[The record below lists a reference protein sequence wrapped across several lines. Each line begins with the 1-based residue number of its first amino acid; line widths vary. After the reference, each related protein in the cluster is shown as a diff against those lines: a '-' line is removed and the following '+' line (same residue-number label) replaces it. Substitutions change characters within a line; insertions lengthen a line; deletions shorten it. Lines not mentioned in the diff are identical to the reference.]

1 MKRVL
6 HVTEELS
13 KKNYSI
19 ASLIFF
25 LCNYIENKILV
36 EHVILATYIQK
47 EIFKQSKNVK
57 IINLPLLSNFF
68 SINDIISEII
78 KDKDVVHVHG
88 LWRWINFVTIFH
100 CIVNNKTFYIH
111 PHGML
116 LDAALKN
123 KGYLSFVIKRF
134 FIYCYKIVIDNKV
147 RFVSITGKETKSIK
161 KYFSN
166 SILYFIPNPIPLID
180 KSNKFI
186 KKNKTF
192 VFFGRIHPI
201 KNLELMIEAFK
212 VSNLGNEWKLHIYG
226 IEDEHQYLL
235 LLKDLI
241 KNNKNIEIK
250 DPVFFNEKQKIL
262 KTSWSNI
269 LLSKSEVLSLSVLES
284 ASMEL
289 PSIVS
294 EDIKIDQFSMNEGVS
309 VKPNIIDIS
318 KKIIEVSKWSLQD
331 RIKKGKKLKGF
342 IEKNFSINTVGK
354 KYLEIYKPVQKKIV
368 LREFNFLYYTSNY
381 IKKYSILNISL
392 AFILNLMIPTFLM
405 ITLVLSG
412 NSIIAAEIAL
422 VNSLWLTMTQIF
434 SNNIRTQA
442 IAKNDSTFLTN
453 SILFRFILVFIFIVI
468 AFAADIVNNL
478 TNSYDSNYILQII
491 SSIIL
496 MQWMLE
502 LVLTSYE
509 INKKTLKIFFVNIF
523 NSISILIFI
532 FVIFFLNLN
541 YLKIA
546 LMIYLFILI
555 TIFYIENKTIL
566 WKFHKK
572 NIYKIILANI
582 RSVAFFSSFSIIFS
596 SFVWRYLIFS
606 FYSKEIAAIIF
617 ACFSVGS
624 FPATIFNS
632 SIGPTFVK
640 LKTKLN
646 KNLKIVISV
655 LFFLTLC
662 NTILSFTNLSL
673 NKPLF
678 LPRDSFV
685 LHTLSFSILGSF
697 LMTYAMYLRQISIQN
712 NFLSRDKTFWLDT
725 VYGSSI
731 TVLLPVL
738 YLFNSIYYVSLTFFF
753 ASIISLIIYGI
764 FLKFKSNVTFI
775 KR

>member
-19 ASLIFF
+19 SSLIFF
-25 LCNYIENKILV
+25 LCNYIENKISV
-36 EHVILATYIQK
+36 KHVILATYIQK

-68 SINDIISEII
+68 SINEIISEIV
-78 KDKDVVHVHG
+78 KNKDVIHVHG

-100 CIVNNKTFYIH
+100 CIINNKTFYIH

-116 LDAALKN
+116 LDAALIN

-134 FIYCYKIVIDNKV
+134 FIYCYKIVIVNKV

-166 SILYFIPNPIPLID
+166 STLSFIPNPIPLID
-180 KSNKFI
+180 RNNKFI

-212 VSNLGNEWKLHIYG
+212 ASNLDNEWKLHIYG
-226 IEDEHQYLL
+226 IEDEHRYLL

-241 KNNKNIEIK
+241 KYHKNIEIK
-250 DPVFFNEKQKIL
+250 RPVFFNEKQKIL

-309 VKPNIIDIS
+309 VKPNITDVS
-318 KKIIEVSKWSLQD
+318 KKIIEVSKWSLQE
-331 RIKKGKKLKGF
+331 RVKKGKKLKGF
-342 IEKNFSINTVGK
+342 IETNFSINTVGK
-354 KYLEIYKPVQKKIV
+354 KYLEIYKPIQKKTV
-368 LREFNFLYYTSNY
+368 FRKFNFFYYISNY
-381 IKKYSILNISL
+381 VKKYLILNISL

-405 ITLVLSG
+405 IALVLSG

-422 VNSLWLTMTQIF
+422 VNSFWLTMTQIF

-442 IAKNDSTFLTN
+442 IAKNDSSFLTN
-453 SILFRFILVFIFIVI
+453 SIIFRFVLVFIFIVI
-468 AFAADIVNNL
+468 GFVADILNNL
-478 TNSYDSNYILQII
+478 TNSHDSNHILQIV

-496 MQWMLE
+496 IQWMLE

-509 INKKTLKIFFVNIF
+509 INQKTLKIFFVNIL
-523 NSISILIFI
+523 NSIFILIFVL
-532 FVIFFLNLN
+532 VIFFLNLSH
-541 YLKIA
+541 LKIV
-546 LMIYLFILI
+546 LIIYLFILI
-555 TIFYIENKTIL
+555 MIFYIENKTTLWIL
-566 WKFHKK
+566 HKK
-572 NIYKIILANI
+572 NIYKIILSNI

-596 SFVWRYLIFS
+596 SFVWRYLIFT
-606 FYSKEIAAIIF
+606 FYSKEIAAIFF

-646 KNLKIVISV
+646 NNLKIIICV
-655 LFFLTLC
+655 LFFVTLC
-662 NTILSFTNLSL
+662 TTILSFTNLSL

-678 LPRDSFV
+678 LPRNSFV

-697 LMTYAMYLRQISIQN
+697 LMTYAMYLRQINIQN